1 MIMNKQVGGS
11 HYVRCSLQ
19 PWEVIERNELDFWEG
34 NVIKYVLRYRHK
46 DGLQDLLKAK
56 HYLEYLINREEKN
69 VPTITQERQFPQVNE
84 HSLLHVQLSTDSPSP
99 LPPNCPWGV
108 ASVTAPSS
116 DAGIPDGN

>member
-1 MIMNKQVGGS
+1 MSKQVGGG

-34 NVIKYVLRYRHK
+34 NVVKYVLRYKHK

-69 VPTITQERQFPQVNE
+69 VPTITKERQFPKVNE
-84 HSLLHVQLSTDSPSP
+84 LGILQLQPSTDSSSP

-108 ASVTAPSS
+108 ASITAPTH
-116 DAGIPDGN
+116 DGCIHDGN